1 MASGTLSHV
10 SNFLFINEQTDE
22 PPNRRNRIHH
32 VSRSGASH
40 PPYIDIVTMS
50 SSSVYSAR
58 CIGSTRRL
66 ARASGDDRRPMSS

>member
-32 VSRSGASH
+32 VSRSGASGSSQRLTT
-40 PPYIDIVTMS
+40 VT
-50 SSSVYSAR
+50 VERIWA
-58 CIGSTRRL
+58 GHVV
-66 ARASGDDRRPMSS
+66 A